1 MRYLVLVCCLVLAWP
16 VFAQDDGESGE
27 STVEGEVQQRDGAGT
42 TGAAETAEAEEVA
55 EPRPLEPFTLQIKWL
70 PQAQFAGYYVAQ
82 ANGFYAQEGLD
93 VTILPG
99 GPDVDPLDALRNGSA
114 DVAIDWLPPVLH
126 ASERG
131 ASLINIA
138 QIFQFSGQTVAC
150 RDAAGV
156 ETPEDLRGK
165 TVAFNKGGDEY
176 AVLAWFNTL
185 GIPVDGSADGITLID
200 RAVGVSDII
209 DGTADCITAQ
219 TYNELGMLEERG
231 FNANNMTIF
240 DFEELGV
247 ATLQDG
253 IYATQAALGDA
264 AKVDQIVRFLRASLK
279 GWRSALARRDTAVQL
294 VMQAMQDP
302 AASRDHQLY
311 MITEVGRLIGP
322 TDDFLGL
329 LMPETYE
336 ITIDRLEEGG
346 VLAQAPQQGW
356 SHSLW
361 LQAQ

>member
-1 MRYLVLVCCLVLAWP
+1 MRYLVLVWCLVLAWP
-16 VFAQDDGESGE
+16 AFAQEDEESGE
-27 STVEGEVQQRDGAGT
+27 STVEGQVQQLE
-42 TGAAETAEAEEVA
+42 GAAEQEAAEAEEA
-55 EPRPLEPFTLQIKWL
+55 EPLPLEPFTLQIKWL

-82 ANGFYAQEGLD
+82 ANGFYADEGLD

-99 GPDVDPLDALRNGSA
+99 GPDIDPLDALANGSA

-131 ASLINIA
+131 ASLVNIA
-138 QIFQFSGQTVAC
+138 QFFQFSGQTVAC

-165 TVAFNKGGDEY
+165 TVAITKGGNEH

-185 GIPVDGSADGITLID
+185 GIPVDGSDDGITLID
-200 RAVGVSDII
+200 RAAGVSDII
-209 DGTADCITAQ
+209 DGTADCIAAQ
-219 TYNELGMLEERG
+219 TYNELGLLDERG
-231 FNANNMTIF
+231 FNANNMIIF

-253 IYATQAALGDA
+253 LYVTQAVLSDPE
-264 AKVDQIVRFLRASLK
+264 KVDQIVRFLRASLK
-279 GWRSALARRDTAVQL
+279 GWRMALARRDTAVQL
-294 VMQAMQDP
+294 VLQAMEDP
-302 AASRDHQLY
+302 TASRDHQLY

-336 ITIDRLEEGG
+336 VTIDRLEEGG
-346 VLAQAPQQGW
+346 VLAEAPQQGW

>member
-1 MRYLVLVCCLVLAWP
+1 MRYLVLVFCLGLAWP
-16 VFAQDDGESGE
+16 ALAQEDGESGE
-27 STVEGEVQQRDGAGT
+27 STVEGQVQQLES
-42 TGAAETAEAEEVA
+42 AAEQQAAAVEEAEPV
-55 EPRPLEPFTLQIKWL
+55 PLEPFTLQIKWL

-82 ANGFYAQEGLD
+82 ANGYYAEEGLD

-131 ASLINIA
+131 AALVNIA

-165 TVAFNKGGDEY
+165 TVAFNKGGDEF
-176 AVLAWFNTL
+176 AVRAWFNSL
-185 GIPVDGSADGITLID
+185 GIPIDGSDDGITLVD
-200 RAVGVSDII
+200 RAAGVSDII

-219 TYNELGMLEERG
+219 TYNELGLLDERG

-253 IYATQAALGDA
+253 IYATQSALSDPD
-264 AKVDQIVRFLRASLK
+264 KVDQIVRFLRASLK

-294 VMQAMQDP
+294 VLQAMQDP

-336 ITIDRLEEGG
+336 VTIDRLEEGG
-346 VLAQAPQQGW
+346 VLAQAPAQGW